1 MIIKI
6 SDHIFP
12 ETAVG
17 MQQIDFMPVVV
28 YRRMWYTGEK

>member
-17 MQQIDFMPVVV
+17 MQQIYFMHVVV
-28 YRRMWYTGEK
+28 YKKMWYTGEK